1 MKISEIFGESRI
13 IGFAGEKNVGKT
25 NNLIALIKDF
35 RKYNKTTQIYF
46 FGLEESVVNWL
57 KIHIKNCFEVSTLEQ
72 LSNKRDSIIILDE
85 FQKLNL
91 NDRRYK
97 ELLNQFIN
105 FIYHKNNRLILCSP
119 SLREFNSIIGG
130 KIEKWILKSVKLN
143 NLINGSQLKNIILN
157 YKGRYKSINDLV
169 IPKGEILVINDVFE
183 QIIKLDYIKQADSK
197 INQKNIFVKEL
208 SNKNVNKEKL
218 IHKNVEKSKTKEKP
232 DNFHKI
238 DNQQEEIKQ
247 DKINVTP
254 SVSLKATRYPETS
267 PDADFYNLNKEVN

>member
-1 MKISEIFGESRI
+1 M
-13 IGFAGEKNVGKT
+13 
-25 NNLIALIKDF
+25 
-35 RKYNKTTQIYF
+35 
-46 FGLEESVVNWL
+46 
-57 KIHIKNCFEVSTLEQ
+57 
-72 LSNKRDSIIILDE
+72 
-85 FQKLNL
+85 
-91 NDRRYK
+91 
-97 ELLNQFIN
+97 LNQFIN

-119 SLREFNSIIGG
+119 SLREFNSVIGG

-169 IPKGEILVINDVFE
+169 IPKGEILVINNNFE

-208 SNKNVNKEKL
+208 SNKNV
-218 IHKNVEKSKTKEKP
+218 HKKN
-232 DNFHKI
+232 
-238 DNQQEEIKQ
+238 NQQEEIKQ

-267 PDADFYNLNKEVN
+267 PEADFYNLNKENKK